1 MKRRE
6 RSGIIT
12 LKGGVNMEIR
22 LSENLR
28 TLRAKSGRTLENVAE
43 IIDVSRQSVSK
54 WETGISLR

>member
-1 MKRRE
+1 
-6 RSGIIT
+6 
-12 LKGGVNMEIR
+12 MEIR

-54 WETGISLR
+54 WETGVSQS